1 MAGITLEIAKR
12 HLEEWLEAELVLTT
26 AQSYTLRNRT
36 LTRANLTEVRNSI
49 KFWNDKVNELEN
61 IKNTGGRNRI
71 RRVVPRDL

>member
-1 MAGITLEIAKR
+1 MAGITLEIARR

>member
-71 RRVVPRDL
+71 RRVLPRDL

>member
-12 HLEEWLEAELVLTT
+12 HLEEWLEAELALTT

>member
-61 IKNTGGRNRI
+61 IKNIGGRNRI

>member
-36 LTRANLTEVRNSI
+36 LTRANLTEIRNSI

-71 RRVVPRDL
+71 RRIVPRDL